1 VEYRAALLKS
11 KEVLGSS
18 VYGKMNN
25 ASDESTSKAFA
36 LNYLVGVVDR
46 TEALRFKRMVFR
58 TTKGNSWVS
67 TSNIDYSRH
76 EVHLNDETEEE

>member
-1 VEYRAALLKS
+1 MVEYRAALMKS
-11 KEVLGSS
+11 KEVLGSA
-18 VYGKMNN
+18 VYSKMNN
-25 ASDESTSKAFA
+25 ASDDSSKAFA

-46 TEALRFKRMVFR
+46 SEALRFKRMVFR

-76 EVHLNDETEEE
+76 EVHMNDEDEE